1 MLNFVRFCSQRLLH
15 PFFFTVF
22 FIFSIMSNPEIAL
35 ARQIIENTDTHV
47 FLTGKAGTGKTT
59 FLRRLVAESTKRLVV
74 LAPTGIAAINA
85 GGVTIHS
92 FLQIPF
98 APYIPGA
105 NYSREQFRVS
115 ERKKRLIR
123 SLDLIVIDEIS
134 MVRAD
139 LLDNMDAVLRRYRDR
154 HRPFGGVQLLMIG
167 DLQQLSPVAKEEE
180 QALLSRYYDSLYFFA
195 SRALQETEF
204 VTIELKTV
212 YRQSDERFLS
222 LLNAVRTNTLDSASL
237 AALNSRYLPNFV
249 PPAEKAYVRLVTHN
263 HQADRINQ
271 ERLAALST
279 PEFAF
284 KAIVEGNFPAT
295 SYPTAETLVLKV
307 GAQVM
312 FVKNDSSGEHRYF
325 NGMLGEVVS
334 MTHQSIVVKAQD
346 SGDRIEVEREKWQNA
361 RYALNEQT
369 KEIQE
374 VVEGSFTQY
383 PLRTAWSI
391 TIHKSQGLTFEH
403 AIINVSGSF
412 AHGQAYVALSRCKT
426 LEGMVLSA
434 PLTANNVI
442 EDATVLHFTQ
452 GIELQHPTSEQVEQM
467 ERSYLLHRVSDLFSF
482 SLLQQELRSFVRI
495 LDEHYYK
502 TFAGVVS
509 DFKKVQHDFDTQVVG
524 VAERFYHQ
532 YTQLIAGST
541 DYASDLPLQE
551 RLKKGADY
559 FEQQLRPLRQL
570 LLNTPL
576 STGNKE
582 TAKRTKKVREELFES
597 LRIKTALLRHVA
609 AQGFELKAFQQVRI
623 NALLGDGKDASSAS
637 GKKKADKT
645 PKEKKVP
652 TNVVTLQLYKE
663 GKRIEEIARE
673 RNLTIGTIFSHL
685 AQQVEAGHLPL
696 YDLVPAE
703 QIARITAFYTQH
715 PGPSTLTEARAAIGD
730 DVLFGAIHLVR
741 KMMVEE

>member
-1 MLNFVRFCSQRLLH
+1 
-15 PFFFTVF
+15 
-22 FIFSIMSNPEIAL
+22 MSNMSNTEIAL

-98 APYIPGA
+98 SPYIPGV

-180 QALLSRYYDSLYFFA
+180 WALLSNHYNSLYFFA
-195 SRALQETEF
+195 SHALQQTEF

-212 YRQSDERFLS
+212 YRQSDERFLA
-222 LLNAVRTNTLDSASL
+222 LLNAVRTNTLDSDSI
-237 AALNSRYLPNFV
+237 AALNSRYLPHFV
-249 PPAEKAYVRLVTHN
+249 PPADKAYVRLVTHN
-263 HQADRINQ
+263 YQADRINQ
-271 ERLAALST
+271 ERLKALTT
-279 PEFAF
+279 PEFSFTAV
-284 KAIVEGNFPAT
+284 VEGNFPAS
-295 SYPTAETLVLKV
+295 SYPTAETLLLKV

-312 FVKNDSSGEHRYF
+312 FVKNDSSIEHRYF
-325 NGMLGEVVS
+325 NGMLGEVAS
-334 MTHQSIVVKAQD
+334 MTQQSIVVKAHD
-346 SGDRIEVEREKWQNA
+346 SGDLIEVEREKWQNT
-361 RYALNEQT
+361 RYALNERT
-369 KEIQE
+369 KEIEE
-374 VVEGSFTQY
+374 VVEGSFEQY

-391 TIHKSQGLTFEH
+391 TIHKSQGLTFDY

-434 PLTANNVI
+434 PISGSNVI

-452 GIELQHPTSEQVEQM
+452 GIEQQHPTSEKVEQM
-467 ERSYLLHRVSDLFSF
+467 ERNYLLHRVSDLFSF
-482 SLLQQELRSFVRI
+482 SALQQEVQGFVRI
-495 LDEHYYK
+495 LDEFYYK
-502 TFAGVVS
+502 TFAGVVA
-509 DFKKVQHDFDTQVVG
+509 DFKKAQHDFEVQVVG
-524 VAERFYHQ
+524 VAERFYLQ
-532 YTQLIAGST
+532 YAQLLAQT
-541 DYASDLPLQE
+541 ADYAADTTLQE

-559 FEQQLRPLRQL
+559 FNQQLQPLWQL

-576 STGNKE
+576 STNNKE
-582 TAKRTKKVREELFES
+582 TAKRTKKVREDLFES
-597 LRIKTALLRHVA
+597 LRLKTALLRHVA
-609 AQGFELKAFQQVRI
+609 AQGFELKAFQQARI
-623 NALLGDGKDASSAS
+623 NVLLGDGKDSSSAS
-637 GKKKADKT
+637 GKKKAEKT
-645 PKEKKVP
+645 PKEKKIP
-652 TNVVTLQLYKE
+652 TGELTLQLYKA
-663 GKRIEEIARE
+663 GKRIEDIARE
-673 RNLTIGTIFSHL
+673 RNLTTGTIFSHL
-685 AQQVEAGHLPL
+685 AQQVEAGRLPL
-696 YDLVPAE
+696 YDLVPPQ
-703 QIARITAFYTQH
+703 QIARITAFYTQN
-715 PGPSTLTEARAAIGD
+715 PSPSTLTEARKAIGEDVEFAAIR
-730 DVLFGAIHLVR
+730 LVHD
-741 KMMVEE
+741 MMVAESEEER